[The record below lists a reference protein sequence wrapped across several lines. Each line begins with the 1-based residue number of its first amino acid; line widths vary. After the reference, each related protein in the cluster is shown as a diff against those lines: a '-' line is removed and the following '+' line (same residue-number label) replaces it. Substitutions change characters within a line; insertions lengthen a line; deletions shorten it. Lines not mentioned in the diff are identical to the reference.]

1 MNSNIYKLDNT
12 SSTGTAT
19 DCIVGN
25 TSNSSIISNGSNYI
39 TYPYIPNNGITYY
52 YNYPTSNIYDIQLR
66 KVENGWILLKG
77 GKEYILK
84 SPDEIIK
91 YMKDEKVK

>member
-1 MNSNIYKLDNT
+1 MNSNIYQLN
-12 SSTGTAT
+12 SGTDVT
-19 DCIVGN
+19 LTNSDSGIGN
-25 TSNSSIISNGSNYI
+25 CYINPYTLISPI
-39 TYPYIPNNGITYY
+39 TYTPYI
-52 YNYPTSNIYDIQLR
+52 YPTPQSYDLQLR

-91 YMKDEKVK
+91 YMKDEKTK